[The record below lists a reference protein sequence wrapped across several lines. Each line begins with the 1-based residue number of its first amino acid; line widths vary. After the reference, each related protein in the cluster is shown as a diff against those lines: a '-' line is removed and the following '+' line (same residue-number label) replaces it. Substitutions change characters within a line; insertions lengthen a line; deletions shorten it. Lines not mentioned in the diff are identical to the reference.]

1 MSGDSTLSKSYSRTA
16 QYLHWAVAA
25 MIVLQYVLIE
35 LAEDSESRIGRL
47 ALTANHKSVGMTIL
61 VLAVL
66 RLAWRLKVSP
76 PKLPDHMPNWQVQV
90 SGLTHWAL
98 YGLLFALP
106 LTGWLMS
113 SAASYSVSWFGLFS
127 WPDLIAPNESRRD
140 VLKFIHEWLGKG
152 LFVLAVVHVL
162 AACKHHF
169 LDKDNV
175 LKRMS
180 AAIPIGLFGLII
192 VGGALAL
199 TDVAEQTAETS
210 ADTEGTEPASGADP
224 LEELLQQEPQMETR
238 PAPAGGPPVWAIDYT
253 TSFIEFTGEQ
263 AGAEFRGEWQ
273 QWRGHL
279 RFEPD
284 ALADSALYVQIQT
297 NSVDTGDEERD
308 ETIQDSDFFDSEAHP
323 TVIFESGPIT
333 TTESGF
339 ATEATLTVK
348 GQDFPV
354 TFDFDVAED
363 GATRLL
369 TGQARLDRLA
379 LGIGLGDWADTE
391 WVGQYVDVQVA
402 VSAIV
407 EAP

>member
-1 MSGDSTLSKSYSRTA
+1 MSGDSTLHKSYSRTA

-25 MIVLQYVLIE
+25 MIVLQYILIE

-66 RLAWRLKVSP
+66 RLGWRLKVSP
-76 PKLPDHMPNWQVQV
+76 PKLPAHMPNWQVQV

-98 YGLLFALP
+98 YGFLFALP

-113 SAASYSVSWFGLFS
+113 SAANYSVSWFGVFS
-127 WPDLIAPNESRRD
+127 WPNLVAPNESRRD

-199 TDVAEQTAETS
+199 TNVAEPSAE
-210 ADTEGTEPASGADP
+210 ASDRAEATDPGPDADP
-224 LEELLQQEPQMETR
+224 LEELLQQTPLMETG
-238 PAPAGGPPVWAIDYT
+238 PAPVGGPATWSVDYT

-263 AGAEFRGEWQ
+263 AGAPFRGEWKDWQ
-273 QWRGHL
+273 SSI
-279 RFEPD
+279 RFAPD
-284 ALADSALYVQIQT
+284 ALLASELDVVIRVA
-297 NSVDTGDEERD
+297 SVDTGDEERD
-308 ETIQDSDFFDSEAHP
+308 GTIQDVDFFDAESHP
-323 TVIFESGPIT
+323 TVRFKSGPIAAT
-333 TTESGF
+333 DNGF
-339 ATEATLTVK
+339 TTEATLTIK
-348 GQDFPV
+348 GQTFPV

-369 TGQARLDRLA
+369 TGEARLDRLA

-407 EAP
+407 EGP